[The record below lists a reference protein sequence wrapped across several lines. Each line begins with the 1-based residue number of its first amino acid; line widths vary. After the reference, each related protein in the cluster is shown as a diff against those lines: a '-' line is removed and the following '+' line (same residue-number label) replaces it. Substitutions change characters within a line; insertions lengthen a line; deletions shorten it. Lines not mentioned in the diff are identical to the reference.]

1 VANMARWR
9 EGGGGERARRSR
21 RAKDEARWRR
31 SEARGGARLSGGSH
45 LGEAPFASLPPHQ
58 GPSAKLGSSAPRLPS
73 LCKSH
78 AATHGLDVVSGAV
91 AARVVHRSLFGI
103 AARSLVC
110 LAGPCIPLC
119 PSDLLSLSLDADPRF
134 VTQKLHHDA
143 ASHELCLLL
152 QPLAPAPALF
162 EGLSRSSALRRAE
175 RQSGVI
181 EEVEMR
187 EAWRKDVQ
195 RLKVAL
201 QEGEVQCEAART
213 DVSCSCLS
221 LSVPLLTPL

>member
-1 VANMARWR
+1 MV
-9 EGGGGERARRSR
+9 
-21 RAKDEARWRR
+21 
-31 SEARGGARLSGGSH
+31 RLS
-45 LGEAPFASLPPHQ
+45 LL
-58 GPSAKLGSSAPRLPS
+58 
-73 LCKSH
+73 
-78 AATHGLDVVSGAV
+78 
-91 AARVVHRSLFGI
+91 GI
-103 AARSLVC
+103 AAHPLVC
-110 LAGPCIPLC
+110 LAGPCISLC
-119 PSDLLSLSLDADPRF
+119 PSFSLLSLSFKADARF

-143 ASHELCLLL
+143 SSHELCLLL